1 MRIFWAIIVALIIVF
16 ISGLLFNIL
25 KIAMGSGSSFIGVII
40 QLTPFMIGIWL
51 IKYSWT
57 KITYTEEPKENIID
71 NTQSLAKAVINHSKE
86 LVQEVKPTIN
96 NYIQKHNKI
105 DEIVIKDNLKVED
118 INEDEIYEQVLHEI
132 EKDDKVKSTWAKAL
146 SQSDGDDKKAQS
158 LYIKLRVDFL
168 IEEKKK
174 IIENQKRE
182 YEELEKK
189 RVEHERLEQ
198 EKVENERRFKEKV
211 ENEKRERER
220 LERHK
225 LEDKKMAKIMA
236 KAFIGII
243 IAFIIYF
250 SYDQL
255 TDIFSIEKQVGNG
268 DKYYLK
274 TFKQDYK
281 EALKWYEKAATKG
294 NIKAQYNLGEMY
306 RLGQGVNQDFK
317 ESFKWYEK
325 AAIQDNIWAQFYL
338 GGMYYLGLEVNQDY
352 KEAFKW
358 FEKAANKGNSKA
370 QYSLGK
376 MYRLGE
382 GTQEDDK
389 EALKWYEKA
398 ANQGLDEAQYSLA
411 NMYYFGNGVDKD
423 YKEAFKWYEKAA
435 IQGHY
440 WAQNALGEMYD
451 YGKGVKENDY
461 EAFKWYEKAANQG
474 SSMAQKK
481 FIDIYLFGIVKDYN
495 KAFKWQE
502 KAAIQGNRFL
512 GFDINCFNRDLETLN
527 LNEKMT
533 TDEDSYSQ
541 CMLGVKLYLDYDKRK
556 EAVKWFEESAI
567 QGNIF
572 AQSILGKLYYAGY
585 EVNKNYHEAVK
596 WYEKAAIQG
605 YYVAQYELG
614 NMYYFGRGV
623 NQDYNEAI
631 KWYEKSALQG
641 NVNAQNDLGYM
652 YKAGKGVN
660 QDYKEAFKWYEKAAI
675 QGNSKAKLEIGEMY
689 QFGQGLNK
697 DYKEAFK
704 LYKEASTQGNEGKYK
719 LRELDYYGWSIN

>member
-174 IIENQKRE
+174 IIENEKRE

-189 RVEHERLEQ
+189 RVEYERLEQ

-225 LEDKKMAKIMA
+225 LEDKKRAKIMA

-358 FEKAANKGNSKA
+358 
-370 QYSLGK
+370 
-376 MYRLGE
+376 
-382 GTQEDDK
+382 
-389 EALKWYEKA
+389 
-398 ANQGLDEAQYSLA
+398 
-411 NMYYFGNGVDKD
+411 
-423 YKEAFKWYEKAA
+423 
-435 IQGHY
+435 
-440 WAQNALGEMYD
+440 
-451 YGKGVKENDY
+451 
-461 EAFKWYEKAANQG
+461 
-474 SSMAQKK
+474 
-481 FIDIYLFGIVKDYN
+481 
-495 KAFKWQE
+495 
-502 KAAIQGNRFL
+502 
-512 GFDINCFNRDLETLN
+512 
-527 LNEKMT
+527 
-533 TDEDSYSQ
+533 
-541 CMLGVKLYLDYDKRK
+541 
-556 EAVKWFEESAI
+556 
-567 QGNIF
+567 
-572 AQSILGKLYYAGY
+572 
-585 EVNKNYHEAVK
+585 
-596 WYEKAAIQG
+596 
-605 YYVAQYELG
+605 
-614 NMYYFGRGV
+614 
-623 NQDYNEAI
+623 
-631 KWYEKSALQG
+631 
-641 NVNAQNDLGYM
+641 
-652 YKAGKGVN
+652 
-660 QDYKEAFKWYEKAAI
+660 YEKAAI

>member
-174 IIENQKRE
+174 IIENEKRE

-189 RVEHERLEQ
+189 RVEYERLEQ

-225 LEDKKMAKIMA
+225 LEDKKRAKIMA

-370 QYSLGK
+370 QYSLGE

-389 EALKWYEKA
+389 EAL
-398 ANQGLDEAQYSLA
+398 
-411 NMYYFGNGVDKD
+411 
-423 YKEAFKWYEKAA
+423 
-435 IQGHY
+435 
-440 WAQNALGEMYD
+440 
-451 YGKGVKENDY
+451 
-461 EAFKWYEKAANQG
+461 
-474 SSMAQKK
+474 
-481 FIDIYLFGIVKDYN
+481 
-495 KAFKWQE
+495 
-502 KAAIQGNRFL
+502 
-512 GFDINCFNRDLETLN
+512 
-527 LNEKMT
+527 
-533 TDEDSYSQ
+533 
-541 CMLGVKLYLDYDKRK
+541 
-556 EAVKWFEESAI
+556 
-567 QGNIF
+567 
-572 AQSILGKLYYAGY
+572 
-585 EVNKNYHEAVK
+585 K

>member
-474 SSMAQKK
+474 LDEAQYKLGNMYDYGKGVKENAYESAQWYEKAANQGSSMAQKK

-502 KAAIQGNRFL
+502 KAAIQGNRFF
-512 GFDINCFNRDLETLN
+512 GF
-527 LNEKMT
+527 
-533 TDEDSYSQ
+533 
-541 CMLGVKLYLDYDKRK
+541 
-556 EAVKWFEESAI
+556 
-567 QGNIF
+567 
-572 AQSILGKLYYAGY
+572 
-585 EVNKNYHEAVK
+585 
-596 WYEKAAIQG
+596 
-605 YYVAQYELG
+605 
-614 NMYYFGRGV
+614 
-623 NQDYNEAI
+623 
-631 KWYEKSALQG
+631 
-641 NVNAQNDLGYM
+641 
-652 YKAGKGVN
+652 
-660 QDYKEAFKWYEKAAI
+660 
-675 QGNSKAKLEIGEMY
+675 
-689 QFGQGLNK
+689 
-697 DYKEAFK
+697 
-704 LYKEASTQGNEGKYK
+704 
-719 LRELDYYGWSIN
+719 